1 MNKTVSNGKVIS
13 LEYTVKLEDGQ
24 VVDTN
29 VGSDPL
35 KYTQGAN
42 QIIRGVES
50 AVEGMEVGQAK
61 QAVVPP
67 VEGYGDADPNA
78 FAEVPKEKLPRE
90 IEVGTQLHGKDATG
104 REIRPVVSAIKD
116 ETVLLDFNHPL
127 AGKTLYFDLKVVN
140 IN

>member
-1 MNKTVSNGKVIS
+1 MDNTVSNGKLIS

-29 VGSDPL
+29 VGGDPL

-67 VEGYGDADPNA
+67 TEGYGDTDPNA
-78 FAEVPKEKLPRE
+78 FAEVSKDRLPRE
-90 IEVGTQLHGKDATG
+90 IVVGTQLHGKDASG
-104 REIRPVVSAIKD
+104 REIRPIVSA
-116 ETVLLDFNHPL
+116 
-127 AGKTLYFDLKVVN
+127 
-140 IN
+140 